1 MRDSFFG
8 LNVALRGLYTAQ
20 RNMDIVNHNLNNV
33 NTPGYSRQQGVQAA
47 SQPLAIYDGT
57 GMVGTGSDV
66 VGISRVRDEYL
77 DFKYWSESVSYGE
90 WDIKSTQLSEVEATF
105 NEPSNSGFNTIM
117 NEFYSAMQELAKDP
131 SSSATRALVQQ
142 KGVTV
147 AKYFNSVANHFDKMQ
162 TDINYTINTKVSE
175 VNSLATQIQQLN
187 KQIYTAEL
195 DGNTANDLRDQR
207 TALVDKMSKIV
218 NIEANEVVA
227 GKLPSGKDDKHLVIT
242 ISGKAI
248 IDHFNISKLEVK
260 QRKTKMNAEDVD
272 NLYEVG
278 WEDGN
283 KLEIKGGELKGY
295 LDIRDGNDGA
305 AVNSVYSGS
314 ASNSPM
320 YKGIPFYM
328 RKMNQFVRTFAKTF
342 NEGVNEDTNGDGA
355 LEHSPGH
362 AEGYRL
368 DSTSASWPAGIRFF
382 TMKDG
387 LNNNLSTSEF
397 LATNGATISDKYNNI
412 TAKNFAVSEDVLTDL
427 NNIST
432 SAQGGQK
439 GNIDVLNSLITM
451 RHDTHMFEEG
461 APEDFMKSLV
471 ATLGIDAQQ
480 AERLTSNQQ
489 TIVQQID
496 NRRTSTS
503 GVSIDEEMANLVK
516 YQQAYSAAARMITTM
531 SEVYDTLINRVGNV

>member
-33 NTPGYSRQQGVQAA
+33 NTPGYSRQQGVQVA

-66 VGISRVRDEYL
+66 IGINRVRDEYL

-90 WDIKSTQLSEVEATF
+90 WNIKSTQLSEIEATF

-147 AKYFNSVANHFDKMQ
+147 AKYFNSVANHFEKMQ

-195 DGNTANDLRDQR
+195 DGSTANDLRDQR
-207 TALVDKMSKIV
+207 TALIDKMSKIV

-227 GKLPSGKDDKHLVIT
+227 GKLPNGKDDKHLVIT

-248 IDHFNISKLEVK
+248 IDHFNISKLAVT
-260 QRKTKMNAEDVD
+260 QRKTKMNAGDVD

-305 AVNSVYSGS
+305 AVSSEYTGLQSS
-314 ASNSPM
+314 SPM

-328 RKMNQFVRTFAKTF
+328 SKLNQFVRTFAKTI
-342 NEGVNEDTNGDGA
+342 NEGLDQDTNGDGV
-355 LEHSPGH
+355 LEHLPGH
-362 AEGYRL
+362 ADGYRL
-368 DSTSASWPAGIRFF
+368 DSTSTSSPAGIRFF
-382 TMKDG
+382 TMMDG
-387 LNNNLSTSEF
+387 LGGNLSTSEF
-397 LATNGATISDKYNNI
+397 LASDGATVSDKYSNI
-412 TAKNFAVSEDVLTDL
+412 TAKNFAVSKDILSDM

-432 SAQGGQK
+432 SSIGGQK
-439 GNIDVLNSLITM
+439 GNIDVLNSLIAM
-451 RHDTHMFEEG
+451 RHNTHMFEEG

-531 SEVYDTLINRVGNV
+531 SEVYDTLVNKVGVI